1 MSAGTSTRAVAGTR
15 AADAPWTLHEDR
27 ALPADPVVRPVARTI
42 YRSTRD
48 LPLVA
53 MHGHVPVEWFADD
66 APFGDPAQLLV
77 VPDHY
82 LVRMLVSQGASI
94 EQLGVPPLPGV
105 PGIRPESD
113 PREVWRRFCA
123 GWPLFRGTPT
133 RFWLETELVEVFGVT
148 QRPSAATADAI
159 YDQVQASIDDPAFRP
174 RALLDRFRIE
184 IISTTDPADA
194 LLTHHARLAA
204 DGLGH
209 RVLPTFR
216 PDALLAVDRPDWHA
230 HLALLGAATGVDVER
245 YPGYLE
251 ALRVQRARFRA
262 AGARASDH
270 GLLSTGTTPLPEAEA
285 ARVFAAAVRG
295 EVTPAQAD
303 AFAGHMLFQMAAMAA
318 EDGLVMQIHPGV
330 LRDHDPALAAAF
342 GPDRGYDIP
351 VATEFT
357 RSLQPLLAAFGRH
370 PGFRMILF
378 TTDESVYSRELA
390 PLAGV
395 YPAVRLGAPWWFLD
409 APDAMRRF
417 RESVTE
423 TAGFA
428 NTSGFVDDT
437 RAFVSIPAR
446 HDLSRRIDAGYLAR
460 LVVEHRL
467 DLDEAVE
474 TAADLAYH
482 LPLLAY
488 EAR

>member
-1 MSAGTSTRAVAGTR
+1 MT
-15 AADAPWTLHEDR
+15 APARPEGAWTLHPDR
-27 ALPADPVVRPVARTI
+27 ALPADPVTRPVAREI
-42 YRSTRD
+42 YRATRD

-66 APFGDPAQLLV
+66 APFPDPAQLLV

-82 LVRMLVSQGASI
+82 LVRMLASQGAGI
-94 EQLGVPPLPGV
+94 EELGVAPVAADAGV
-105 PGIRPESD
+105 VAETD

-148 QRPSAATADAI
+148 ERPSAATADAL
-159 YDQVQASIDDPAFRP
+159 YEQVQAAIDDPAFRP
-174 RALLDRFRIE
+174 RALLDRFGIE
-184 IISTTDPADA
+184 VISTTDPAWSTLDA
-194 LLTHHARLAA
+194 HARLAA
-204 DGLGH
+204 DGLGD
-209 RVLPTFR
+209 RVVPTFR
-216 PDALLAVDRPDWHA
+216 PDALLAVDRPGWRAD
-230 HLALLGAATGVDVER
+230 LERLGEAAGTDVGS
-245 YPGYLE
+245 YAGYRE
-251 ALRVQRARFRA
+251 ALRVQRARFKA

-270 GLLSTGTTPLPEAEA
+270 GLLGTGTTPMTDAEAE
-285 ARVFAAAVRG
+285 RVFAAAVRG
-295 EVTPAQAD
+295 EVTAADAD

-318 EDGLVMQIHPGV
+318 EDGLVLQLHPGV
-330 LRDHDPALAAAF
+330 LRDHDPAVAAAF
-342 GPDRGYDIP
+342 GPDKGYDIP
-351 VATEFT
+351 VATEWT
-357 RSLQPLLAAFGRH
+357 RALRPLLAAFGRH
-370 PGFRMILF
+370 PGFRTILF
-378 TTDESVYSRELA
+378 TTDESTFSRELA

-395 YPAVRLGAPWWFLD
+395 YPSVRLGAPWWFLD

-417 RESVTE
+417 REAVTE

-446 HDLSRRIDAGYLAR
+446 HDLARRVDAGYLAR

-467 DLDEAVE
+467 DLDEAVD

-482 LPLLAY
+482 LPLRAY
-488 EAR
+488 EAS

>member
-1 MSAGTSTRAVAGTR
+1 MTAATRPAGA
-15 AADAPWTLHEDR
+15 WTLHPDR
-27 ALPADPVVRPVARTI
+27 ALPADPVTRPVAREI
-42 YRSTRD
+42 YRTTRD

-66 APFGDPAQLLV
+66 ASFADPAQLLV

-82 LVRMLVSQGASI
+82 LVRMLASQGAGI
-94 EQLGVPPLPGV
+94 EQLGVTPVGGAADV
-105 PGIRPESD
+105 AVETD
-113 PREVWRRFCA
+113 PRAVWRRFCA

-148 QRPSAATADAI
+148 ERPSAATADAI
-159 YDQVQASIDDPAFRP
+159 YDQVQAAIDDPAYRP
-174 RALLDRFRIE
+174 RALLDRFGIE
-184 IISTTDPADA
+184 VISTTDPAWSPLDA
-194 LLTHHARLAA
+194 HARLAR

-216 PDALLAVDRPDWHA
+216 PDALLAVDRPGWRA
-230 HLALLGAATGVDVER
+230 ELGRLGTAAAGTDVET
-245 YPGYLE
+245 YAGYLE
-251 ALRVQRARFRA
+251 ALRVQRARFKA

-270 GLLSTGTTPLPEAEA
+270 GLVGAGTTPLPEAEA
-285 ARVFAAAVRG
+285 ERLFAAALRG
-295 EVTPAQAD
+295 EVTAAQAT

-318 EDGLVMQIHPGV
+318 DDGLVLQLHPGV
-330 LRDHDPALAAAF
+330 LRDHDPAVAAAF

-357 RSLQPLLAAFGRH
+357 RALRPLLEAFGRH
-370 PGFRMILF
+370 PGFRTILF
-378 TTDESVYSRELA
+378 TVDESTFSRELA

-395 YPAVRLGAPWWFLD
+395 YPSVRLGAPWWFLD

-417 RESVTE
+417 REAVTE

-446 HDLSRRIDAGYLAR
+446 HDLARRVDAGYLAR

-467 DLDEAVE
+467 DLDEAVD

-482 LPLLAY
+482 LPLRAY
-488 EAR
+488 EAS